1 MARINDQ
8 EASYDTP
15 AAKKNRNHRPS
26 FIDQLDSVPETELI
40 TKKDVL
46 QLATHCCNVYDYWMN
61 HQEEFSRDH
70 DTRTKRRQTL
80 LSLSNAARGDHEPIA
95 KNIDDV
101 DVVDL
106 REYTDWFMNH
116 NTDINL
122 RFDSANTLNE
132 AVNQQPETWF
142 LFLRY
147 MTHSLHYADLHI
159 EAQNTEI
166 DNLRTTNE
174 DLCSSNS
181 PATITILKK
190 KKYRDT
196 IIRLREEVEALSKE
210 RDNLKLSLE
219 RLNIQGDYDSDDE
232 FLNQDTQ
239 KLTHTAVS
247 KSAALIGSSC
257 NGVGNNKP
265 PDRMEVF
272 DGQNRDK
279 YDEWVDKFLGQI
291 KTHENWFSNED
302 RKLTY
307 LMRHLT
313 SAPYNLLKPKYDER
327 ARAKPS
333 HGRTLSG
340 ALTELD
346 RAFRAYD
353 MRRDA
358 KTKLETLRMGNNESF
373 GDFFAK
379 FQIQINKLDYH
390 DEDKIDELKARL
402 NGRFASKIISGR
414 KDTYEELVNQCYT
427 LDSELKMYEAKKTT
441 SSSSGSRYPG
451 NLLIPKPQVDHATV
465 ELGKSFKPL
474 SQMTLKEL
482 KDYRN
487 SLPRSN
493 IIKQRL
499 IDEKRSHR
507 CMQKGHTGSDQE
519 CQFNRLPPTEN
530 FKSQQMAL
538 LNQLSISEKGKD
550 AA

>member
-1 MARINDQ
+1 MARINEK

-15 AAKKNRNHRPS
+15 AAKKNKNHRPS

-40 TKKDVL
+40 TKEDVL
-46 QLATHCCNVYDYWMN
+46 QLATHCCN
-61 HQEEFSRDH
+61 FSRDNE
-70 DTRTKRRQTL
+70 TPTKRRQTL

-101 DVVDL
+101 D
-106 REYTDWFMNH
+106 FMNH

-122 RFDSANTLNE
+122 RFDSANTLNK
-132 AVNQQPETWF
+132 AVNQ
-142 LFLRY
+142 Y

-159 EAQNTEI
+159 EAQNTDI

-181 PATITILKK
+181 PATINILKK
-190 KKYRDT
+190 KRYRNT
-196 IIRLREEVEALSKE
+196 IIRLREEIETLSKE
-210 RDNLKLSLE
+210 RDNLVT
-219 RLNIQGDYDSDDE
+219 DCDSDNE
-232 FLNQDTQ
+232 FLNQGTQ

-247 KSAALIGSSC
+247 ESAALIGSSC
-257 NGVGNNKP
+257 NGVGNSKP
-265 PDRMEVF
+265 PDRMEVI
-272 DGQNRDK
+272 DVQNRDK
-279 YDEWVDKFLGQI
+279 YDELVDKFLSQT
-291 KTHENWFSNED
+291 KTCENRFSNED

-307 LMRHLT
+307 LMRYLT
-313 SAPYNLLKPKYDER
+313 SAPYNLLKPKYDEP
-327 ARAKPS
+327 ARAEPS

-340 ALTELD
+340 ALTELG

-353 MRRDA
+353 TRHDA
-358 KTKLETLRMGNNESF
+358 KTKLETLRMGNNKSF
-373 GDFFAK
+373 GDFLAK

-390 DEDKIDELKARL
+390 DEDKIDELKAQP

-427 LDSELKMYEAKKTT
+427 LDSELNMYEAKK
-441 SSSSGSRYPG
+441 RF
-451 NLLIPKPQVDHATV
+451 LQ
-465 ELGKSFKPL
+465 ELFKPL

-487 SLPRSN
+487 CLPRSN

-499 IDEKRSHR
+499 IDEERCHR

-519 CQFNRLPPTEN
+519 CQFNRLPPSEN
-530 FKSQQMAL
+530 FKSQTDGSFKSTIYL
-538 LNQLSISEKGKD
+538 RKWKGRCLNYSRCSAKYNTVGSPSEPS
-550 AA
+550 